1 MPVLLIILGL
11 LLMLFG
17 GGCTLIAGGLF
28 ISDPSGSFGDL
39 GSILPMW
46 LGIGLAPLLG
56 GFFMFRAGLSKD
68 RERRKAVQTP
78 PAAGDKT

>member
-1 MPVLLIILGL
+1 MPVLLIIFGL

-17 GGCTLIAGGLF
+17 GGCTLIVGGLF

-46 LGIGLAPLLG
+46 LGIGLAPLIGGIFVFRLG
-56 GFFMFRAGLSKD
+56 LKLD
-68 RERRKAVQTP
+68 RERRRAAQAP
-78 PAAGDKT
+78 PAAEDKT